1 MSQNFTKEYWIGRA
15 IGYTLFAIF
24 VFGGLVLTILGLFTD
39 DGDGIIKIKLSQA
52 HRDLI
57 VTFYFILFFT
67 YMVGPGFTIW
77 KSPQFAQ
84 GWLSAPNKRLY
95 ASVPWEELSEMKKT
109 LIYVASTSGL
119 IGIIPLGIFTYH
131 FALIFIRLFY

>member
-15 IGYTLFAIF
+15 IAGTLLIMFFLGGAIL
-24 VFGGLVLTILGLFTD
+24 GLLGLFTD
-39 DGDGIIKIKLSQA
+39 DGMIKFSQT

-57 VTFYFILFFT
+57 VTFHLVLFFT
-67 YMVGPGFTIW
+67 YMVGPGLTIW

-84 GWLSAPNKRLY
+84 GWLSAPNKRIY
-95 ASVPWEELSEMKKT
+95 ASVPWDELSEMKKA
-109 LIYVASTSGL
+109 LVYVASTSGL

-131 FALIFIRLFY
+131 FALIFISLFY

>member
-1 MSQNFTKEYWIGRA
+1 MSQNFTKEYWVGRA
-15 IGYTLFAIF
+15 IAGTLLIY
-24 VFGGLVLTILGLFTD
+24 VFLGGGVLGLLGLFTD
-39 DGDGIIKIKLSQA
+39 DGIIKIKLSQA

-57 VTFYFILFFT
+57 VTFHFISFFS
-67 YMVGPGFTIW
+67 YLVGPGLAIW

-95 ASVPWEELSEMKKT
+95 ASVPWDELSEMNKALDYAVST
-109 LIYVASTSGL
+109 LGL

-131 FALIFIRLFY
+131 FALICISLFY